1 MVGTML
7 AMDIDMTN
15 AQQKALLANKLISR
29 QVGGFYEIA
38 AGDNT
43 DYVRALANAATHAYI
58 ASLSIT
64 KSVKSALHASVTL
77 APSIFA
83 VIPDNVVAAK
93 VASVLT
99 TAEFASL
106 GDKVVFA
113 A

>member
-1 MVGTML
+1 ML
-7 AMDIDMTN
+7 AMDMDMTN

-38 AGDNT
+38 ALGDNT

-64 KSVKSALHASVTL
+64 KSVKSALHASVTR

-83 VIPDNVVAAK
+83 VIPDEAVAAK
-93 VASVLT
+93 VASVL
-99 TAEFASL
+99 AAAAFASL
-106 GDKVVFA
+106 SDKVV
-113 A
+113 